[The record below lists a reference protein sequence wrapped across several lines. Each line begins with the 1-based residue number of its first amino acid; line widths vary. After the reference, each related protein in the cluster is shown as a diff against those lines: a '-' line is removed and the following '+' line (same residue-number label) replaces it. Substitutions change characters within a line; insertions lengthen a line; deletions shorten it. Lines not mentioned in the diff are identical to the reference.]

1 MDKQTPMLKQ
11 YKQIKAKY
19 KDYILFFRLGDFY
32 EMFFEDAKTASRILD
47 VVLTS
52 RNAGK
57 NTRIP
62 MCGIPYHSADSYI
75 SKLIKNGLKVAICE
89 QVEDPKKAKG
99 IVRREVIR
107 TITPGTF
114 IDEDPSQQPLLAA
127 VSGEREISL
136 SVLDITSGS
145 VKVAQMQAS
154 ELIDYLLIAKVKEG
168 LYPESNSYLKEILSH
183 PLIKAKAITI
193 TPYFDWAFSEEFAKD
208 ELPKGVGLSYLSR
221 LGVGRQVIG
230 SVGAVMRYA
239 REMAHASLEHV
250 RNIGLIQ
257 PRDAMYIQP
266 AAFSGLGIEELI
278 SVIDRTKTAM
288 GRRRLREMFFAP
300 LIDVDRIKQRQRVV
314 RLLLENIDTAYA
326 LSQRLRQIG
335 DIERSLSRISCGYQ
349 RARDIISLRNGLVLL
364 RAIRDEFGELLSQ
377 NEMLSIDVP
386 DELATL
392 LERAVVDSLPQ
403 RIEGNLIRHGYSSE
417 IDRLRNIKEKGDDY
431 LKELQEREIRETGIQ
446 SLKVKYNK
454 VFGYYIEVT
463 KANTHLVPDRYI
475 RKQTLVNAERYITEE
490 LKQFEEEILT
500 AEQRLI
506 EEEARIISELCER
519 IIADASAVLRLAQQ
533 VGSIDAFLAL
543 AVSAKELNYTCPVVT
558 EEIDIEIRDGRHPIV
573 ELTTDDFI
581 PNDISITKEKNF
593 FVITGPNMAGKST
606 FIRQV
611 GLIVLM
617 AQAGSFVPASY
628 ASIGIVD
635 RLFSRIGSHD
645 EIFKGQSTFM
655 VEMSQT
661 AAILSSASRRSLVIL
676 DEVGRGTSTYDGM
689 SIAWAVSEYL
699 ASKGVRTLFATHF
712 HELTSLENELPNVKN
727 LSVAVKEWGE
737 DVVFLHKIID
747 GGSDQSYGIYV
758 AKIAGLPRKVL
769 ERAREILSKLEQR
782 SPDMELAGKKDM
794 SGERQLPLFYD
805 PAVAL
810 YNELKWLDLD
820 NISPRDALNILYEW
834 KKKTG

>member
-19 KDYILFFRLGDFY
+19 RDYILFFRLGDFY

-57 NTRIP
+57 DTRIP
-62 MCGIPYHSADSYI
+62 MCGIPYHSADTYI
-75 SKLIKNGLKVAICE
+75 SKLIKSGLKVAICE

-114 IDEDPSQQPLLAA
+114 IDEDPSEQPLLAA
-127 VSGEREISL
+127 VSGEREVSL
-136 SVLDITSGS
+136 SVLDITAGS

-154 ELIDYLLIAKVKEG
+154 ELIDYLLIARVKEAI
-168 LYPESNSYLKEILSH
+168 YPESNSYLKKLLSH
-183 PLIKAKAITI
+183 PLLKAKRVTI

-208 ELPKGVGLSYLSR
+208 ELPKGVGLSFLSR
-221 LGVGRQVIG
+221 LGIGRQALG
-230 SVGAVMRYA
+230 SIGAVMRYA

-250 RNIGLIQ
+250 GSIGLIQ

-266 AAFSGLGIEELI
+266 AAFSGLGIDELI

-288 GRRRLREMFFAP
+288 GRRRLREMFVSP
-300 LIDVDRIKQRQRVV
+300 LIDVEKIRQRQGVV
-314 RLLLENIDTAYA
+314 RLLLDNIDTAIA

-364 RAIRDEFGELLSQ
+364 REIKAQFRELLSQ
-377 NEMLSIDVP
+377 NERLSIDVP
-386 DELATL
+386 DELASL
-392 LERAVVDSLPQ
+392 LEQAIVDSLPQ
-403 RIEGNLIRHGYSSE
+403 RSEGNLIRQGYSEE
-417 IDRLRNIKEKGDDY
+417 IDRLRNIKERGDDY
-431 LKELQEREIRETGIQ
+431 LRELQEREIRETGIQ

-490 LKQFEEEILT
+490 LKAFEEEILN
-500 AEQRLI
+500 AEQRLL
-506 EEEARIISELCER
+506 EEEARIVSFLCER
-519 IIADASAVLRLAQQ
+519 IIAEAGDVLRLCRQ
-533 VGSIDAFLAL
+533 VGDIDAFLSL
-543 AVSAKELNYTCPVVT
+543 AISAKELNYTCPIVT
-558 EEIDIEIRDGRHPIV
+558 DGVDIEIRSGRHPIV

-581 PNDISITKEKNF
+581 PNDISITGEKNF

-606 FIRQV
+606 FIRQI

-617 AQAGSFVPASY
+617 AQAGSFVPADY

-635 RLFSRIGSHD
+635 SLFSRIGSHD

-661 AAILSSASRRSLVIL
+661 AAILSSAGKRSLVIL

-699 ASKGVRTLFATHF
+699 ARNNVRTLFATHF

-727 LSVAVKEWGE
+727 LSVAVKEWGDE
-737 DVVFLHKIID
+737 VVFLHKIIE

-758 AKIAGLPRKVL
+758 AKIAGLPRDVL
-769 ERAREILSKLEQR
+769 ERAKEILSRLEQR
-782 SPDMELAGKKDM
+782 SPDMELASKRIEAK
-794 SGERQLPLFYD
+794 ERQIPLFYD
-805 PAVAL
+805 PAIAI
-810 YNELKWLDLD
+810 YNELKEMDLD
-820 NISPRDALNILYEW
+820 RLSPIEAINRLYEW
-834 KKKTG
+834 KKRIG